1 MVFSEVR
8 NEIILYAC
16 HDWGMG
22 HVARSIP
29 ILEQLINQGNTV
41 YFAGNEKQVKIVSEY
56 LSEIHFLTLKGGG
69 FCFKGTGNWTK
80 EMLRNGGKMLINVQN
95 DRRAVRE
102 WVNLYDVTLII
113 SDHRY
118 GFYSKEVPSIFITHQ
133 LTLPV
138 KGFQQAAN
146 LWHNLQLKKF
156 SEIWVLDNKNHH
168 YAGKLSQTN
177 HNFNLSYLGI
187 QSRFNCEKTI
197 NEGYILAVVSGPRPY
212 AEQFFHEVV
221 AYAKKHTFQIKCICP
236 EVYESIDIPSNLT
249 LINQGTWKEM
259 DELFYHCDTI
269 LSRSGYTT
277 IMDVARLGKK
287 AIYIPTPGQLEQE
300 YLFELHG

>member
-8 NEIILYAC
+8 NEVILFAC
-16 HDWGMG
+16 NDWGLG

-29 ILEQLINQGNTV
+29 ILGQLVTQGNQI
-41 YFAGNEKQVKIVSEY
+41 YFAGNDKQVKIVKEY
-56 LSEIHFLTLKGGG
+56 HSEIHFLSLNGSDFNFSGS
-69 FCFKGTGNWTK
+69 GNWTK
-80 EMLRNGGKMLINVQN
+80 EMLRNGLRMRSNIQKDNQ
-95 DRRAVRE
+95 AVIV
-102 WVNLYDVTLII
+102 WKNTLGITLVI

-118 GFYSKEVPSIFITHQ
+118 GLYSREVPSIFITHQ

-138 KGFQQAAN
+138 KGLQQIAN
-146 LWHNLQLKKF
+146 LWHKLQLKKF
-156 SEIWVLDNKNHH
+156 SAIWVLDNENHR
-168 YAGKLSQTN
+168 YAGKLSQTK

-187 QSRFNCEKTI
+187 QSRFHSDKSSE
-197 NEGYILAVVSGPRPY
+197 EGYVLAVVSGPYPY
-212 AEQFFHEVV
+212 DEQFFYQVV
-221 AYAKKHTFQIKCICP
+221 EFAKKQIIQIKCVCT
-236 EVYESIDIPSNLT
+236 EVYTSLDIPSNLE
-249 LINQGTWKEM
+249 LINQLSWKEM

-277 IMDVARLGKK
+277 VMDVARLGKK